1 MAMPTPTPSDMNP
14 RVHEPLDEIETPA
27 VVVDL
32 DVMERNME
40 TLAEFAD
47 NHDVALRSHIKT
59 HKIPA
64 LAHRQEHLTNGDG
77 IICQTLGE
85 AEVMAQN
92 GIDDIYLSYMVVD
105 RSKLDRLIWLSSTL
119 EEFATTVDC
128 RGNVDPLETAAARH
142 DEVVDVIV
150 EVDIGLNRVGVEP
163 GTPTV
168 EFAEYVRSQTHLN
181 LTGFMAYEG
190 HINREADDERDY
202 ERLCHEAMEE
212 LAVTV
217 NLLEEAGIPVDDVKV
232 GSTGTSRYSG
242 KHPVVTEINPGM
254 YPFNDANVASYGGP
268 VTAKDCALTV
278 LTTIISRPA
287 DNRVVV
293 DAGSKTMSMDI
304 DQSPVTPTD
313 QGFVYAR
320 SSEEHGWIDT
330 TGADQELAVGD
341 RLEFIP
347 PHVCTTIN
355 LHDTLIGVRNG
366 RVEEVWNVQ
375 ARGKVR

>member
-1 MAMPTPTPSDMNP
+1 MPTPTPGEMSP
-14 RVHEPLDEIETPA
+14 RLYQSLDEIETPA

-32 DVMERNME
+32 DQMEQNMQQF
-40 TLAEFAD
+40 AAFAD
-47 NHDVALRSHIKT
+47 EHEVALRSHIKT

-64 LAHRQEHLTNGDG
+64 LAHVQEELSGGDG
-77 IICQTLGE
+77 ILCQTLGE

-92 GIDDIYLSYMVVD
+92 GIDDIYLSYMVVE

-119 EEFATTVDC
+119 NEFTTTVDC
-128 RGNVDPLETAAARH
+128 RGNVDPLEAAAARH

-163 GTPTV
+163 GQPTV
-168 EFAEYVRSQTHLN
+168 EFAEYVTDQPHLN
-181 LTGFMAYEG
+181 LAGLMAYEG
-190 HINREADDERDY
+190 HINAEADDENDY

-212 LAVTV
+212 VAETV
-217 NLLEEAGIPVDDVKV
+217 ALLENAGISVDDVKV

-254 YPFNDANVASYGGP
+254 YPFNDANLVSWGGP
-268 VTAKDCALTV
+268 VTRDDCALTV
-278 LTTIISRPA
+278 LSTIISNPT
-287 DNRVVV
+287 DDRVVV
-293 DAGSKTMSMDI
+293 DAGSKTMSRD
-304 DQSPVTPTD
+304 TD
-313 QGFVYAR
+313 QPPITTTDRGIVYANA
-320 SSEEHGWIDT
+320 SEEHGWIDT
-330 TGADQELAVGD
+330 SHATETFTVGD

-347 PHVCTTIN
+347 PHVCTTVN

-366 RVEEVWNVQ
+366 RVEEVWNIQ